1 MPKLTIDGIEV
12 EIENGMTVLQACEE
26 AGVEIPRFCYH
37 ERLSI
42 AGNCRMCL
50 VEIEK
55 MPKLAASCAMPAGD
69 GMVVHTRSEKV
80 RAARHNVM
88 EFQLVNHP
96 LDCPICDQ
104 GGECDLQD
112 EAMAYGLG
120 EGRFS
125 EDKHAFEPKYMGPL
139 IKTMMNRC
147 IHCTRCVRFIAEI
160 AGTEEIGAIG
170 RGGATEIITYLQAA
184 VTSEL
189 SGNVIDLCPVGALT
203 SRPYAFSARP
213 WELRKTQSIDVMDAV
228 GSSIRVD
235 SRGASVMRI
244 LPRNHD
250 DVNEEW
256 LADRSRFIWDGLKS
270 RRLDRPYI
278 RKDGKLVEASWDEA
292 LGVVAD
298 KLKSTAAEKIGAIAG
313 DLCAVEEM
321 FALKGLMDGLGASS
335 LDCRQNGAPLDPAA
349 GRASYLFNA
358 TIAGIEEADALVI
371 IGSNP
376 RLEAPVL
383 NARIRKR
390 WLEGGF
396 AIHVIGERADLT
408 YDYNYLGAGPES
420 LKALL
425 ADSGAIEG
433 KKPLVLVGQGAVA
446 RPDGAGI
453 LASAAK
459 LAVAIGAVGAVD
471 GDWNGFCV
479 LHEAASRVGGLDI
492 GFVPG
497 KGGRNVAEML
507 AAAGA
512 GDMDVL
518 YLLGADEIDM
528 NALGEAFVIYQGSHG
543 DAGAHRADVILPGS
557 AFTEKDGIYVNTE
570 GRVQLGARAVMP
582 PGEARE
588 DWRIIRALSGRMD
601 SVLPFDTLEEL
612 RDRLSDVAGH
622 MGQVDEIAA
631 ANGEAISELAGQGGD
646 MASDPFRSLAAD
658 HYMVN
663 PIMRASAV
671 MAQCKALH
679 EGEGEATGTDA

>member
-12 EIENGMTVLQACEE
+12 EIESGMTVLQACEE

-55 MPKLAASCAMPAGD
+55 MPKLAASCAMPAGE
-69 GMVVHTRSEKV
+69 GMVVRTRSEKV
-80 RAARHNVM
+80 RAARQNVM

-213 WELRKTQSIDVMDAV
+213 WELRKTQGIDVMDAV
-228 GSSIRVD
+228 GSNIRID

-270 RRLDRPYI
+270 RRLDRPYM
-278 RKDGKLVEASWDEA
+278 RKGGKLVETSWDEA
-292 LGVVAD
+292 LAAVAA

-321 FALKGLMDGLGASS
+321 FALKSLLEELGVTN
-335 LDCRQNGAPLDPAA
+335 LDCRQNGAALDPAL

-358 TIAGIEEADALVI
+358 SIAGIEAADALII
-371 IGSNP
+371 IGANP

-390 WLEGGF
+390 WLAGGF
-396 AIHVIGERADLT
+396 KISVIGERADLT

-420 LKALL
+420 LKTIVAGHE
-425 ADSGAIEG
+425 AFDGAQRPMVI
-433 KKPLVLVGQGAVA
+433 VGQGAIA
-446 RPDGAGI
+446 RPDGAAI
-453 LASAAK
+453 LSQAAR
-459 LAVAIGAVGAVD
+459 LADAIGAVSA
-471 GDWNGFCV
+471 DWNGFCV
-479 LHEAASRVGGLDI
+479 LHEAASRVGGLDV

-497 KGGRNVAEML
+497 TGGGTVADMIK
-507 AAAGA
+507 AAGSGA
-512 GDMDVL
+512 LEVL

-528 NALGEAFVIYQGSHG
+528 KALGDAFVIYQGSHG

-557 AFTEKDGIYVNTE
+557 AYTEKDGTYVNTE

-588 DWRIIRALSGRMD
+588 DWRILRALSGLMD
-601 SVLPFDTLEEL
+601 AKLPFDTPEEL
-612 RDRLSDVAGH
+612 RDRISDAVPH
-622 MGQVDEIAA
+622 LEQVDEIAFADSA
-631 ANGEAISELAGQGGD
+631 ALKALAGKGGTV
-646 MASDPFRSLAAD
+646 ASDPFRSGAAD
-658 HYMVN
+658 HYMGN
-663 PIMRASAV
+663 PIIRASAV
-671 MAQCKALH
+671 MAKCKALH
-679 EGEGEATGTDA
+679 EREEEATGTDA

>member
-1 MPKLTIDGIEV
+1 MPKLTIDGIEI

-26 AGVEIPRFCYH
+26 AGIEIPRFCYH

-55 MPKLAASCAMPAGD
+55 MPKLAASCAMPVGE

-80 RAARHNVM
+80 RHARQNVM

-112 EAMAYGLG
+112 EAMAYGR
-120 EGRFS
+120 EHGRFD
-125 EDKHAFEPKYMGPL
+125 EDKHSFAPKYMGPL

-160 AGTEEIGAIG
+160 AGTGEIGATG
-170 RGGATEIITYLQAA
+170 RGGGTEITTYLQAA

-213 WELRKTQSIDVMDAV
+213 WELRKTISIDVMDAL
-228 GSSIRVD
+228 GSNIRID

-244 LPRNHD
+244 TARNHD

-256 LADRSRFIWDGLKS
+256 LADRSRFVWDGLKS

-278 RKDGKLVEASWDEA
+278 RKNGKLVEADWDEA
-292 LGVVAD
+292 LGVVAG
-298 KLKSTAAEKIGAIAG
+298 KLKAAMPEKIAAIAG
-313 DLCAVEEM
+313 DLCAVEEIY
-321 FALKGLMDGLGASS
+321 ALRELFGS
-335 LDCRQNGAPLDPAA
+335 LKVQNMDCRQDGAALDPVY

-358 TIAGIEEADALVI
+358 SIAGIDEADALVI

-396 AIHVIGERADLT
+396 PVSLVGERADLT
-408 YDYNYLGAGPES
+408 YDYHYAGAGPDS
-420 LKALL
+420 LDALL
-425 ADSGAIEG
+425 DDNRYKGSFEKLMVI
-433 KKPLVLVGQGAVA
+433 VGQGALT
-446 RPDGAGI
+446 RPDGAAV
-453 LASAAK
+453 LAAAAK
-459 LAVAIGAVGAVD
+459 FALAGGAVTQE
-471 GDWNGFCV
+471 WNGFCV
-479 LHEAASRVGGLDI
+479 LHDAAARVGGLDA

-497 KGGRNVAEML
+497 KDGLDTSAMI
-507 AAAGA
+507 AAAGK
-512 GDMDVL
+512 GNLDVL

-528 NALGEAFVIYQGSHG
+528 NALGDAFVIYQGSHG

-557 AFTEKDGIYVNTE
+557 AYSEKDGIYVNTE
-570 GRVQLGARAVMP
+570 GRVQHGWRAIMP

-588 DWRIIRALSGRMD
+588 DWKIIRALSGLIGEA
-601 SVLPFDTLEEL
+601 LPFDTIDDLHL
-612 RDRLSDVAGH
+612 RLYDAVPH
-622 MGQVDEIAA
+622 MARVNVVEPADAA
-631 ANGEAISELAGQGGD
+631 AITALAEQGGE
-646 MASDPFRSLAAD
+646 MSAQPFMSSARD
-658 HYMVN
+658 HYMNN
-663 PIMRASAV
+663 PVLRASAT
-671 MAQCKALH
+671 MAECKALH
-679 EGEGEATGTDA
+679 KREEEATGTDA

>member
-12 EIENGMTVLQACEE
+12 EIESGMTVLQACEE

-55 MPKLAASCAMPAGD
+55 MPKLAASCAMPAGE

-80 RAARHNVM
+80 RHARQNVM
-88 EFQLVNHP
+88 EFQLINHP

-228 GSSIRVD
+228 GSNIRID

-270 RRLDRPYI
+270 RRLDRPYM
-278 RKDGKLVEASWDEA
+278 RKDGKLVETSWDEA
-292 LGVVAD
+292 LGAVAA
-298 KLKSTAAEKIGAIAG
+298 KLKSTAAEKIGAVAG

-321 FALKGLMDGLGASS
+321 FALKSLLQELGVSS
-335 LDCRQNGAPLDPAA
+335 LDCRQNGAALDPAL

-358 TIAGIEEADALVI
+358 AIAGIEEADALII
-371 IGSNP
+371 IGANP

-390 WLEGGF
+390 WLAGGF
-396 AIHVIGERADLT
+396 KLGVIGDRADLT
-408 YDYNYLGAGPES
+408 YDYEYLGAGPES

-425 ADSGAIEG
+425 ADHEAFDGAQR
-433 KKPLVLVGQGAVA
+433 PMVLVGQGAIA
-446 RPDGAGI
+446 RPDGAAV
-453 LASAAK
+453 LANAAK
-459 LAVAIGAVGAVD
+459 LAGAIGAVRE
-471 GDWNGFCV
+471 DWNGFCV

-497 KGGRNVAEML
+497 EGGGSVADMIK
-507 AAAGA
+507 AAGSGA
-512 GDMDVL
+512 LEVL

-528 NALGEAFVIYQGSHG
+528 NALGDAFVIYQGSHG

-557 AFTEKDGIYVNTE
+557 AYSEKDGIYVNTE

-601 SVLPFDTLEEL
+601 AKLPFDTLEEL
-612 RDRLSDVAGH
+612 RDRLSDAVPH
-622 MGQVDEIAA
+622 LEQVDEIAFADNSA
-631 ANGEAISELAGQGGD
+631 AIKALAGEGGA
-646 MASDPFRSLAAD
+646 MASDPFRTGAAD
-658 HYMVN
+658 HYMMN
-663 PIMRASAV
+663 PVMRASAT
-671 MAQCKALH
+671 MAECKALH
-679 EGEGEATGTDA
+679 EREEEATGTDA